1 MLLLLHLLLCHQA
14 VVLLPHHHHHPQEV
28 LVHPHLL
35 RPLCPLAVVVL
46 LLFLLAEI
54 LVAQLCWRAFNKLA
68 ASVLSRRSTAH
79 KFGTAA
85 ALKLVAAMLVATVR
99 QLQL

>member
-14 VVLLPHHHHHPQEV
+14 VVLLPLPHHHPQEV
-28 LVHPHLL
+28 LVYPHLL

-46 LLFLLAEI
+46 LLFLLPEI

-68 ASVLSRRSTAH
+68 VSVLSRRLTAH
-79 KFGTAA
+79 KFVTAV
-85 ALKLVAAMLVATVR
+85 ALKLVVAMLAATVR